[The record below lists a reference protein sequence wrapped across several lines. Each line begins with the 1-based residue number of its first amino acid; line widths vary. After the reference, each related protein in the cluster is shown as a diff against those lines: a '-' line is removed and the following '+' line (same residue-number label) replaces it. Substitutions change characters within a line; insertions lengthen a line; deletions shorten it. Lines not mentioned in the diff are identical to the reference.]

1 MSVLIV
7 EPNSKDAQSLA
18 DAVRGTGRIPLI
30 TDSPRSGMAIL
41 RKESLELVL
50 LSVNGHKQRAVEFLE
65 GCQSQGGAPP
75 VIVTTEKANIEEAT
89 RLMKLGAYDYW
100 VKPIAAERLGKT
112 VELLAGKESSA
123 DTPDTSAPARA
134 IITGNPQMLQLK
146 ALAERVAATSAT
158 VFIQGESG
166 TGKELF
172 ARFLH
177 QLSERSDQPFVA
189 VNCAALPEGLLE
201 SELFGFE
208 KGAFTGAIR
217 SKEGKFELAD
227 GGTLLLDEVT
237 EMPVHLQAKLLRVLQ
252 ESEIDRV
259 GGRHPVRIDVR
270 VIATTNLDANQA
282 ITAGKFRKDL
292 YYRLNV
298 IPIKIPPLRERPE
311 DVLLLTQHFI
321 DKYNRIHRRTMSRPA
336 ADAQTRLCAYSWPG
350 NVRELENVIQRAVLI
365 AAGPELTCDCLLFD
379 QDSSQLETTMALMPL
394 GEMEKLMIGKAL
406 DSVHGNRTKAA
417 EILGISVRTL
427 RNKLQEYR
435 QSQLSGIPPS

>member
-1 MSVLIV
+1 MPVLIV

-18 DAVRGTGRIPLI
+18 ETVRATGRIPFI
-30 TDSPRSGMAIL
+30 TDSPKSGMAIL
-41 RKESLELVL
+41 RKERLELVL

-65 GCQSQGGAPP
+65 SSQNQGTAPP
-75 VIVTTEKANIEEAT
+75 VIVMTEKANLEEAT

-112 VELLAGKESSA
+112 VELLAYKEPK
-123 DTPDTSAPARA
+123 PDTSDTPPPARA
-134 IITGNPQMLQLK
+134 IITGDQQMLQLK

-177 QLSERSDQPFVA
+177 KLSERSTQPFVA

-201 SELFGFE
+201 SELFGYE

-259 GGRHPVRIDVR
+259 GGRHPIQVDVR
-270 VIATTNLDANQA
+270 VIATTNTDVSQA
-282 ITAGKFRKDL
+282 IAAGKFRKDL

-298 IPIKIPPLRERPE
+298 IPIKIPPLRDRPE

-321 DKYNRIHRRTMSRPA
+321 DKYNQIHRRTIIRPA
-336 ADAQTRLCAYSWPG
+336 PDAQNRLRAYSWPG
-350 NVRELENVIQRAVLI
+350 NVRELENVIQRAVLL
-365 AAGPELTCDCLLFD
+365 AAGPELTCECLLFD
-379 QDSSQLETTMALMPL
+379 QDSSQPQTAMALMPL
-394 GEMEKLMIGKAL
+394 EEMEKLMIGKAL

-435 QSQLSGIPPS
+435 QNQPL